1 MTFPNYYRGVPI
13 KENGD
18 TDEPVSHVGVY
29 VLHWRN
35 HPAQPE
41 IAIIHTNAVELL
53 VSHVLRMKRLLSS
66 DGEHAVGRTD
76 DSPMMNG
83 ERLMFYELFRDIEE
97 AIALVKGEQYETI
110 STEAE

>member
-29 VLHWRN
+29 VLHWRR
-35 HPAQPE
+35 HLEQPE

-53 VSHVLRMKRLLSS
+53 VLHVLRLKGLLSP
-66 DGEHAVGRTD
+66 DGEHGVCRRD
-76 DSPMMNG
+76 DSPMMSG
-83 ERLMFYELFRDIEE
+83 ERQMFSELFQDIEE
-97 AIALVKGEQYETI
+97 AIALVKGGKNEAI
-110 STEAE
+110 SAEAE